1 MKTRILLAL
10 AGLTAGCITPAFSQ
24 KAENLVGTWALVSV
38 TMEKDGTKTD
48 LYGPKPQGRLIH
60 DANDHVVVVI
70 TRADLPKFAANDRAA
85 GTPEE
90 NKAVVQGSLAYLGT
104 STMDAAAKTL
114 PPILRAAPSRI
125 GMAPI
130 ARSPLPSMG
139 KSSILRASLPHQ
151 PGQERFTSSGN
162 ESTHNENKTTIGP
175 RRACCRVDYSGVQSG

>member
-38 TMEKDGTKTD
+38 TMEKDGTKAD

-60 DANDHVVVVI
+60 DANDHVVV
-70 TRADLPKFAANDRAA
+70 PKFAANDRAA

-104 STMDAAAKTL
+104 STMDAAAKTITTHIESCTFPNWNGTDRKVSFTL
-114 PPILRAAPSRI
+114 NGEELDTTGLTAPSTGTGTVHIIWKRI
-125 GMAPI
+125 NT
-130 ARSPLPSMG
+130 
-139 KSSILRASLPHQ
+139 Q
-151 PGQERFTSSGN
+151 
-162 ESTHNENKTTIGP
+162 
-175 RRACCRVDYSGVQSG
+175 